1 MAKTKVTKT
10 AATKVLVIILIW
22 SVTDSLSHY

>member
-10 AATKVLVIILIW
+10 AAKKVLVIILIW
-22 SVTDSLSHY
+22 SVTDSLSH